1 MINCYMGS
9 TQLLSPYQTLMGEE
23 QKAAVCG
30 FGELTQPVWLHSP
43 SVYRSPEALVNVQ
56 VTRVKALL
64 FVC

>member
-1 MINCYMGS
+1 
-9 TQLLSPYQTLMGEE
+9 MGEE